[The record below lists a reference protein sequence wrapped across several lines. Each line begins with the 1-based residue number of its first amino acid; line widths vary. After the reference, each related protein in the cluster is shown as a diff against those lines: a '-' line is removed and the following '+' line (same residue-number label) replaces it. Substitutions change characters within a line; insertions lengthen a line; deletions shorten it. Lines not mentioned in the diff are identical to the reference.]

1 MMIQEDGRPFYRT
14 LACAIRQSFSREI
27 FVSTTRRQA
36 VTASSRGKSAISPRE
51 KSAISPRRKFLVFV
65 SLVGALTLT
74 SALLLALAP
83 ESLRPD
89 AARSLFAS
97 GLPQSFDALFE
108 TSVPVRGGRWRY
120 IFIHQSLTAS
130 GDALT
135 LGQSPDGAPDHFVIG
150 NGDGCQDGEIQI
162 TQRWTQQDT
171 PGEIPGLPRTQM
183 NFISIC
189 LVGDFNQARPT
200 AAQQRRLAQL
210 VNELRRRL
218 DIPEPNV
225 VLSAKG
231 VGIAGVGRNFP
242 VSDLRAQLT
251 P

>member
-1 MMIQEDGRPFYRT
+1 M
-14 LACAIRQSFSREI
+14 
-27 FVSTTRRQA
+27 
-36 VTASSRGKSAISPRE
+36 
-51 KSAISPRRKFLVFV
+51 VFV

-74 SALLLALAP
+74 SAILLALAP

-97 GLPQSFDALFE
+97 GTPQSFDVLFD
-108 TSVPVRGGRWRY
+108 TSAPMRSGRWRY
-120 IFIHQSLTAS
+120 IFVHQSLTAS

-150 NGDGCQDGEIQI
+150 NGNGCQDGEIQI

-171 PGEIPGLPRTQM
+171 PGEIPGLPRTQL

-189 LVGDFNQARPT
+189 LVGDFNQAAPT
-200 AAQQRRLAQL
+200 PAQQRRLVQL
-210 VNELRRRL
+210 VNALQRKL
-218 DIPEPNV
+218 DIPEQNV
-225 VLSAKG
+225 VFSPKG

-242 VSDLRAQLT
+242 ATEIRAQLT